1 MMETRLTN
9 ALKLYSNE
17 NVTKRSTGFTY
28 TDYLKSSGDTTNT
41 GDHVL
46 DFSYVFDK
54 DIDLSKTKDYFNW
67 ISAAHNTLP
76 SRSLKVISQEDYVN
90 LVQSHK
96 FVLSSAGK
104 KEVTDAHYSYS
115 FLPLLGSELSLFNDM
130 ASHNNDLTEW
140 DQENFQ
146 TIRKRLFDRITSNK
160 EPILIPEILSFFG
173 IRFKSDNNIDFVFDD
188 LALEEGSLG
197 ADWKDNWGEDYVEDV
212 FEFIF
217 TGGGSA
223 GNDPDTA
230 WQGGSSKN
238 YPHILARSLINILNT
253 DLQEKNIDLGHLH
266 DVYNQAPQPAVNFA
280 NKNIPFIIN
289 LLATSNVSQ
298 MTKEA
303 QAELVQSVTEGEMSV
318 NTAKDKLSWLAPSLR
333 DWMFHPDGT
342 LKYFHY
348 SMYLMFLGLFGR
360 VYYLQSFNQGS
371 KNKKLTPTSYADR
384 NLVNSWSWIPLS
396 KQALDNLPSGRELL
410 CKVQLFEDLTWL
422 DGRFIDLFKKYY
434 TYNEHFIIRSGPDL
448 PVISERTSLEDGTRK
463 NIINVD
469 LDKMERERR
478 EIISNRVSKDR
489 GPTTQ
494 DRDRACAAARNAPDI
509 EEVEIAECSATQTYI
524 STISNGSRTGYDSKI
539 LHERIPPNRKK

>member
-1 MMETRLTN
+1 M
-9 ALKLYSNE
+9 
-17 NVTKRSTGFTY
+17 
-28 TDYLKSSGDTTNT
+28 
-41 GDHVL
+41 
-46 DFSYVFDK
+46 
-54 DIDLSKTKDYFNW
+54 
-67 ISAAHNTLP
+67 
-76 SRSLKVISQEDYVN
+76 
-90 LVQSHK
+90 
-96 FVLSSAGK
+96 
-104 KEVTDAHYSYS
+104 
-115 FLPLLGSELSLFNDM
+115 
-130 ASHNNDLTEW
+130 
-140 DQENFQ
+140 
-146 TIRKRLFDRITSNK
+146 
-160 EPILIPEILSFFG
+160 
-173 IRFKSDNNIDFVFDD
+173 
-188 LALEEGSLG
+188 
-197 ADWKDNWGEDYVEDV
+197 
-212 FEFIF
+212 
-217 TGGGSA
+217 
-223 GNDPDTA
+223 
-230 WQGGSSKN
+230 
-238 YPHILARSLINILNT
+238 INILNT

-384 NLVNSWSWIPLS
+384 NLVNSWNWIPLS

-539 LHERIPPNRKK
+539 LHERIPPKRKK